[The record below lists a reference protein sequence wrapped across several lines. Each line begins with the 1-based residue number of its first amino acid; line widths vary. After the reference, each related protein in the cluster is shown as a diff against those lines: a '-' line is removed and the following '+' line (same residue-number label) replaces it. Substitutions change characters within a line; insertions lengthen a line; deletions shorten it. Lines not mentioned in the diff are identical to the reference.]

1 MIDIH
6 SHILPNVDDGS
17 KSLENSL
24 RILKHEVNNGV
35 KKIVL
40 TPHYKIDN
48 YTPTVSEIK
57 SSFNEL
63 INAVKT
69 QKIDVELF
77 LGQEIYCDE
86 NIYKRLENKEVLT
99 MNNSNCILV
108 EFSYDEFQD
117 ISDYVYNFTKLGY
130 TPIIAHFERYAYLDW
145 NILIELKQ
153 MGALIQT
160 NASAVIGEDG
170 KKVQRAIITA
180 IKQGIVDFVAG
191 DCHAHNPSI
200 IGKAYKKVLKYCGQ
214 KIADQLFEN
223 NAKKYLLV

>member
-24 RILKHEVNNGV
+24 KILKHEVNNGV
-35 KKIVL
+35 NKIVL
-40 TPHYKIDN
+40 TPHFKTDN
-48 YTPTVSEIK
+48 YTPTIKEIMDRY
-57 SSFNEL
+57 NEL
-63 INAVKT
+63 VNAVKNE
-69 QKIDVELF
+69 KINIELF

-86 NIYKRLENKEVLT
+86 NVYKRLANKEVMT
-99 MNNSNCILV
+99 INGTNCILV
-108 EFSYDEFQD
+108 EFSFQEYQD
-117 ISDYVYNFTKLGY
+117 IPDYIYNLTKLGY
-130 TPIIAHFERYAYLDW
+130 TPIIAHFERYEYLDW
-145 NILIELKQ
+145 NCLIELKQ
-153 MGALIQT
+153 MGALFQT

-170 KKVQRAIITA
+170 KKIQKVIISA

-200 IGKAYKKVLKYCGQ
+200 IGKAYKKTLKHCG
-214 KIADQLFEN
+214 KTITDDVFIN